1 MIDPLVKLPIV
12 KQCELLDLSRSTY
25 YYVPLG
31 ESEDNLELMEKID
44 RIYMEHPSMGS
55 RQITATLLRSS
66 VPVNRKRVQRL
77 MRLMEIASIAPSPF
91 TSQPIVGHKKYPYLL
106 RDLTIEHRNQVWA
119 TDITYIPMSKGFMY
133 LVAILDLYSRKV
145 LSWRISNTMTVDFCL
160 SALREAISVYGT
172 PEIFNT
178 DQGSQF
184 TSDEFTG
191 MLIDHGIAIS
201 MDGKGRAID
210 NVFVERLW
218 RTIKYE
224 YIYINPV
231 ENGLELRDGLDKYF
245 KWYNGERPHSSL
257 DNMAPD
263 EIYFSIQEQIGLQVA

>member
-1 MIDPLVKLPIV
+1 
-12 KQCELLDLSRSTY
+12 
-25 YYVPLG
+25 
-31 ESEDNLELMEKID
+31 
-44 RIYMEHPSMGS
+44 
-55 RQITATLLRSS
+55 
-66 VPVNRKRVQRL
+66 
-77 MRLMEIASIAPSPF
+77 
-91 TSQPIVGHKKYPYLL
+91 
-106 RDLTIEHRNQVWA
+106 
-119 TDITYIPMSKGFMY
+119 
-133 LVAILDLYSRKV
+133 
-145 LSWRISNTMTVDFCL
+145 
-160 SALREAISVYGT
+160 
-172 PEIFNT
+172 
-178 DQGSQF
+178 
-184 TSDEFTG
+184 
-191 MLIDHGIAIS
+191 